1 MKNIA
6 KTILLFSMITL
17 LFSCNDALFIENI
30 SKKPSSGEV
39 SLNNQFTFNN
49 QTYNVTSAFK
59 SNLVDANC
67 RGTIGSFL
75 IFGET
80 KNGLSPII
88 SVFNVSNYN
97 FKATPGYL
105 SATSCG
111 MEVQIAMRDA
121 NNKVQAYYYSVGE
134 GTVELTAN
142 TYRLTNVKLR
152 FNNESV
158 ANFSV
163 SGGGNYQ

>member
-1 MKNIA
+1 
-6 KTILLFSMITL
+6 MITL
-17 LFSCNDALFIENI
+17 FFSCNDALFIENI
-30 SKKPSSGEV
+30 SEKPSSGEV

-49 QTYNVTSAFK
+49 QTYNITSAFK

-80 KNGLSPII
+80 KNGLSPLI
-88 SVFNVSNYN
+88 SVFNVSSYN
-97 FKATPGYL
+97 FKTTAGYL
-105 SATSCG
+105 TSTSCG
-111 MEVQIAMRDA
+111 VEVQIAMRDA
-121 NNKVQAYYYSVGE
+121 SNKIQAYYYSSGE
-134 GTVELTAN
+134 GTIELTAN
-142 TYRLTNVKLR
+142 SYRLTGVKLR
-152 FNNESV
+152 LNNESV

>member
-1 MKNIA
+1 
-6 KTILLFSMITL
+6 MITL

-30 SKKPSSGEV
+30 SEKPSSGEV

-59 SNLVDANC
+59 SNYVDPNC
-67 RGTIGSFL
+67 RGTVGTFI
-75 IFGET
+75 ITGET
-80 KNGLSPII
+80 KNGLYPQIA
-88 SVFNVSNYN
+88 VFNLSNYN
-97 FKATPGYL
+97 FKAAPGYL
-105 SATSCG
+105 TNTSCG
-111 MEVQIAMRDA
+111 MEVQIMMVDA
-121 NNKVQAYYYSVGE
+121 NRNVHASYSSSGE
-134 GTVELTAN
+134 GIVELTAN
-142 TYRLTNVKLR
+142 SYRLTGVKLR